1 MRYAE
6 VSVNSPAAQ
15 RRTFSYSIPSEL
27 NIKVGQAVW
36 VPFGDKILQGIV
48 LELTDYPAVEETRD
62 IAGIIEPHPILSPP
76 QISLAR
82 WISEY
87 YLSPLFDAVALML
100 PPGFARKS
108 VTFIYSPLSPEERDT
123 SSLAREQRHIV
134 ESVWEQGR
142 VALKELE
149 KTLGVK
155 QARRI
160 TNQLTRQGW
169 LAKSYELEPVK
180 VKPKRVPYLAE
191 KGNQA
196 GCSPRPPRREGR
208 ADAMGRSQAKGQ
220 L

>member
-36 VPFGDKILQGIV
+36 APFGNKILQGIV

-62 IAGIIEPHPILSPP
+62 IAGIIELHPILSPP

-100 PPGFARKS
+100 PPGFGRKS
-108 VTFIYSPLSPEERDT
+108 VTYIYSPLSPEERDT
-123 SSLAREQRHIV
+123 SSLTMEQVHIV

-142 VALKELE
+142 VSLKELE
-149 KTLGVK
+149 KALGQPADK
-155 QARRI
+155 ARMA
-160 TNQLTRQGW
+160 RQ
-169 LAKSYELEPVK
+169 EL
-180 VKPKRVPYLAE
+180 RT
-191 KGNQA
+191 GA
-196 GCSPRPPRREGR
+196 G
-208 ADAMGRSQAKGQ
+208 
-220 L
+220 